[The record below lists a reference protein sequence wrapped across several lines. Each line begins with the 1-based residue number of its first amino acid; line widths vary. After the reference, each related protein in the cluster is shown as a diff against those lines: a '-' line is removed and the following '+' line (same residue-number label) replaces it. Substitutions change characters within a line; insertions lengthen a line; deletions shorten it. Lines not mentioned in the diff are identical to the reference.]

1 MTLSVDGL
9 AGFRGSKGPIH
20 CFICHN
26 TENISTAFFAAS
38 KPAFQQ
44 HRNGCNKDD
53 GNSIEF
59 VYRVLEFRPAN
70 NNISQMEKTEE
81 VNKSRKEE
89 FGMSP
94 IGTSTTS
101 RQTKKHRLYFCAV
114 FFF

>member
-1 MTLSVDGL
+1 MALLPFVVP
-9 AGFRGSKGPIH
+9 RVPY
-20 CFICHN
+20 
-26 TENISTAFFAAS
+26 TASSAIILKTYIYCFFAAS

-94 IGTSTTS
+94 IGTTS
-101 RQTKKHRLYFCAV
+101 RQTKKHRLYFCAE